1 MSLGENIKL
10 LRKRRRLDQY
20 QLADL
25 LKVSQSSV
33 CDWENGVSSPRVKRL
48 TEIARVLGVQV
59 SRLVR

>member
-1 MSLGENIKL
+1 MSLGKNIKL
-10 LRKRRRLDQY
+10 LRKRKRLDQS
-20 QLADL
+20 QLAEL

-48 TEIARVLGVQV
+48 NEIARVLGVQV